1 MTFTTSL
8 SFVLIILCRP
18 HGLCS
23 FCIALCLLLNSS
35 YQRMYTVC
43 GFFYSLP
50 SYIYIYIH
58 PYSGPPSQH
67 QFPFRSWDKQLKT
80 TSLCISCWLHRTSL
94 TQVSSKTATLTP
106 VLCSGSMTHP
116 LESLAVNYQN
126 TWTSRVRDFL
136 AVDNYQFCRK
146 VLGDTIFVKFC
157 GLVRAHHES
166 FLHKCCGPGVASYAI
181 YSPSWGS

>member
-50 SYIYIYIH
+50 SYNNIH
-58 PYSGPPSQH
+58 PLLWASKSTSISFSQLRQAAQNDEPVYFMLTPPDQPDPGLLQDCYVDTSTLQWLYD
-67 QFPFRSWDKQLKT
+67 PPIGVVGGQLPEHMN
-80 TSLCISCWLHRTSL
+80 L
-94 TQVSSKTATLTP
+94 SSKRLF
-106 VLCSGSMTHP
+106 S
-116 LESLAVNYQN
+116 
-126 TWTSRVRDFL
+126 
-136 AVDNYQFCRK
+136 CR
-146 VLGDTIFVKFC
+146 
-157 GLVRAHHES
+157 
-166 FLHKCCGPGVASYAI
+166 
-181 YSPSWGS
+181 